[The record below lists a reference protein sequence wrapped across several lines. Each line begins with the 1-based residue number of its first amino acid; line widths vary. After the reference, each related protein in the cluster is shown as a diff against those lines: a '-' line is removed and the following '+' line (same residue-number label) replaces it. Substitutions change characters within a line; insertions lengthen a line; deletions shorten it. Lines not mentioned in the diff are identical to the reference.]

1 MPAAVAHDDVTR
13 GSATSSARIE
23 TAWSRTTSSRG
34 MDPQPRPS
42 AARFTSLA
50 TSRAIEEVGPRRA
63 RPLARTIFAK
73 DLVIRP
79 ADAPAAVRG
88 SRSSP
93 SCRFALGIGANA
105 AIFSLDQRRDAAGD
119 AGARA
124 SAASSRSRGLLNGRP
139 RPGVVSVSFQSIP
152 RATSRP
158 SRAPSRSSLPPLPAA
173 VDGNEEIGR
182 RRPRLRLLLRA
193 PPESTPAAGRLLE
206 PADDV
211 QSPDVA
217 GSGASATGTGSDAS
231 EGVPP
236 LIGTA
241 AHRCAT
247 ASSRSSASRLAS
259 YAGARVGSPPDLML
273 PLLMMLSDLERTQP
287 GFNSLTLLARLNPA
301 ATVEQARAEAE
312 VLYRPIAQAQAD
324 EAPGGAE
331 RVAMLRQQVV
341 AFHAPDGFN
350 PVRDDIKEPLLILMG
365 AVGLIL
371 MLACVNVAGL
381 LLERASSR
389 QREIS
394 IRLAIGAGRGRLMRQ
409 FLTESLVLAVLGGV
423 AGFAIAGR
431 LGERL
436 FAVFINGRPIDLTVA
451 PDVRVIAFTAGVCV
465 VACVAVGLV
474 PAFHAFRVRVS
485 PALKEVPAHGH
496 GRLGKFL
503 VVAQLAISMVLVVR
517 ATLFIGTLVNLYR
530 VDRGFDSDGLLI
542 AQVGSNRPYPLRAGQ
557 DDRDRSPGSLQGSAG
572 CAVRERRTIPA
583 GWGRSFGPKRTR
595 QGPRL

>member
-1 MPAAVAHDDVTR
+1 MCCRPR
-13 GSATSSARIE
+13 RRLRSSAT
-23 TAWSRTTSSRG
+23 
-34 MDPQPRPS
+34 
-42 AARFTSLA
+42 
-50 TSRAIEEVGPRRA
+50 V
-63 RPLARTIFAK
+63 
-73 DLVIRP
+73 
-79 ADAPAAVRG
+79 
-88 SRSSP
+88 
-93 SCRFALGIGANA
+93 
-105 AIFSLDQRRDAAGD
+105 
-119 AGARA
+119 
-124 SAASSRSRGLLNGRP
+124 
-139 RPGVVSVSFQSIP
+139 
-152 RATSRP
+152 
-158 SRAPSRSSLPPLPAA
+158 
-173 VDGNEEIGR
+173 
-182 RRPRLRLLLRA
+182 
-193 PPESTPAAGRLLE
+193 
-206 PADDV
+206 
-211 QSPDVA
+211 
-217 GSGASATGTGSDAS
+217 TGSDAS

-236 LIGTA
+236 LIGTSLTV
-241 AHRCAT
+241 RDRIFT
-247 ASSRSSASRLAS
+247 IVGVTPGL
-259 YAGARVGSPPDLML
+259 YNGARAGSPPDLML
-273 PLLMMLSDLERTQP
+273 PLLMMLSDLERTQA
-287 GFNSLTLLARLNPA
+287 GFNSLTLLARLNPG

-312 VLYRPIAQAQAD
+312 ALYRPIAQAQAD

-485 PALKEVPAHGH
+485 PALKEVRAHGH

-503 VVAQLAISMVLVVR
+503 VVAQLAISMVLVVG

-542 AQVGSNRPYPLRAGQ
+542 AQVGSNRPYPRERARADSRPLLLEAFRALPGVRSASAGQ
-557 DDRDRSPGSLQGSAG
+557 FLPVGGGLSDRNVRVEGHVSETGEPEKVAFNVD
-572 CAVRERRTIPA
+572 CARVLHHARHATDGRT
-583 GWGRSFGPKRTR
+583 
-595 QGPRL
+595 